1 MQISKDEDGY
11 PTVEHIG
18 SLTGHSK
25 TVNCV
30 RVSPNGKYIVSGGDG
45 GELYL
50 WAPDAGLSSGQ
61 QGNLICEEEARAGW
75 RRQTVLRGHTDD
87 VMDIAWAP
95 DGSALLSGSIDN
107 KGMVWEIS
115 EKKTGSMVSH
125 FANHKHFVQGV
136 AWDPHQQFI
145 VTQSADRTCKIYALR
160 PPAASKKKVQ
170 KKRKT
175 LSCVLAKEFYCSHT
189 ISKRVVASR
198 SEDAQPQRHA
208 LFHDESM
215 PSFFRR
221 PSWSPDGSCL
231 IIPAGIFK
239 AEVQAA
245 EQNTAYLYAR
255 GKWTAPVAYVPAQS
269 KPVVSARFCPVL
281 FQRDTSDDRSPKP
294 FEILPYKMVYAV
306 ATTDSVMLYDTVT
319 SLPIAAFCQIHFDSI
334 TDIAWSKEG
343 SYLAISSRD
352 CFCSIISFEKGEL
365 GVEID
370 PNTLPRHIQAALQ
383 ATIEVPGQDDK
394 EDSIGK
400 ENSCKREE
408 SLAGQHE
415 SPVIEVTAK
424 RKRITATPIST
435 ADKITTVDLTNSV
448 APFPTLQPPQLKTSK
463 EKRRITPVAIV
474 SNPGEGATAG
484 PSIANIASLAA
495 AAGQNEADASG
506 L

>member
-1 MQISKDEDGY
+1 M
-11 PTVEHIG
+11 
-18 SLTGHSK
+18 
-25 TVNCV
+25 
-30 RVSPNGKYIVSGGDG
+30 SGGDG

-50 WAPDAGLSSGQ
+50 WAPDSSGQ
-61 QGNLICEEEARAGW
+61 QGNLISEEEARAGW

-136 AWDPHQQFI
+136 AWDPHQQYI

-170 KKRKT
+170 KKRKAQA
-175 LSCVLAKEFYCSHT
+175 CVLAKEFYCSHT

-198 SEDAQPQRHA
+198 SQDGQPQRHA

-231 IIPAGIFK
+231 IVPAGIFK
-239 AEVQAA
+239 AEVQSN

-255 GKWTAPVAYVPAQS
+255 GKWTSPVAYVPAQS
-269 KPVVSARFCPVL
+269 KPVVSVRFSPVL
-281 FQRDTSDDRSPKP
+281 LQRDPSDSSTPKP

-306 ATTDSVMLYDTVT
+306 ATTDSIMLYDTVS

-334 TDIAWSKEG
+334 TDISWSKDG
-343 SYLAISSRD
+343 LYLAVSSRD

-370 PNTLPRHIQAALQ
+370 PNTLPQHIQVALR
-383 ATIEVPGQDDK
+383 ATIEEVPDQDAI
-394 EDSIGK
+394 EDSVGK
-400 ENSCKREE
+400 ENSCKRVEK
-408 SLAGQHE
+408 SVGGQHE
-415 SPVIEVTAK
+415 SPAIEVAAK

-435 ADKITTVDLTNSV
+435 ADKITTVDLTDSV
-448 APFPTLQPPQLKTSK
+448 APVSTSQPPQSKTSK
-463 EKRRITPVAIV
+463 ERRRITPVAIV
-474 SNPGEGATAG
+474 SNSGEGTTAG
-484 PSIANIASLAA
+484 GVANIASLAA